1 MASSSLCEKKT
12 LCVYLRSFVDFAFG
26 ESGAFLYA
34 PVCKEKKKGSFLKN
48 WLAVENK
55 MSAVILLLVAAFL
68 GLAWYFTRD
77 DSPKTNKPK
86 PAKAR
91 SMPPSPK
98 VASLLVFDLVTETD
112 EACEHVVWFTRCEG
126 DVYEISINGVV
137 VSTGSGPESDVA
149 HVKEFSSVAMM
160 TAEKI
165 AFPLTVGVSVYRAG
179 ELFGQGSRVVRGPGE
194 PLPN

>member
-1 MASSSLCEKKT
+1 
-12 LCVYLRSFVDFAFG
+12 
-26 ESGAFLYA
+26 
-34 PVCKEKKKGSFLKN
+34 
-48 WLAVENK
+48 
-55 MSAVILLLVAAFL
+55 
-68 GLAWYFTRD
+68 
-77 DSPKTNKPK
+77 
-86 PAKAR
+86 
-91 SMPPSPK
+91 MPPSPK